1 MENDKKGSENKVSR
15 RDFLKYSAGVAAVAA
30 GAAAT
35 LGKVSLPLSENK
47 PASPSA
53 PLSSEPIVVSV
64 DGEELTVMSAQGE
77 VKVRDSALA
86 AAIAEKAKQGLR

>member
-1 MENDKKGSENKVSR
+1 MENDKKESKSKVSR

-47 PASPSA
+47 PAASPGA
-53 PLSSEPIVVSV
+53 LSSEPIVVSV
-64 DGEELTVMSAQGE
+64 NGEELTVMSAQGE

-86 AAIAEKAKQGLR
+86 AAIAEKAKQEA

>member
-1 MENDKKGSENKVSR
+1 LEDDKKESKSKVSR

-35 LGKVSLPLSENK
+35 LGKVSLPLSENI
-47 PASPSA
+47 PAASA
-53 PLSSEPIVVSV
+53 NQLSSEPIVVSV
-64 DGEELTVMSAQGE
+64 NGEELTVMSAQGE

-86 AAIAEKAKQGLR
+86 AAIAEKVR

>member
-1 MENDKKGSENKVSR
+1 LENNKKESKNKVSR

-47 PASPSA
+47 PAASPSS
-53 PLSSEPIVVSV
+53 LSSEPIVVSV
-64 DGEELTVMSAQGE
+64 NGEELTVMSAQGE

-86 AAIAEKAKQGLR
+86 AAIAEKAK

>member
-1 MENDKKGSENKVSR
+1 LEDDKKESKGKVSR

-35 LGKVSLPLSENK
+35 LGKVSLPLSENR
-47 PASPSA
+47 PAASA
-53 PLSSEPIVVSV
+53 NQLSSEPIVVSV
-64 DGEELTVMSAQGE
+64 NGEELTVMSAQGE

-86 AAIAEKAKQGLR
+86 AAIAEKVR